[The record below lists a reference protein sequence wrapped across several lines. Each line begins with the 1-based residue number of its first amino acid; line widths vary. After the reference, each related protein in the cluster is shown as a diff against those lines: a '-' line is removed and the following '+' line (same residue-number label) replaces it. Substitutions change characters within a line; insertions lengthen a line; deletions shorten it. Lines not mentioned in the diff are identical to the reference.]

1 MFFFNRWIWHCLS
14 LSEMIS
20 PYLHH
25 QREQFDFRD
34 CHDFTGKV
42 LKAIWLNFSLS
53 PNCCCYCCCIFV
65 FCVVPALLTSIVC
78 LLVQQTIACFALN
91 PDRVTDTGKLYVKH
105 WLILHLLVTLLLSLL
120 RMYVYT
126 FEITVTTSTSSNRQM
141 RNFVVISVC
150 ENNTHSWWKMM
161 R

>member
-1 MFFFNRWIWHCLS
+1 
-14 LSEMIS
+14 MIS

-25 QREQFDFRD
+25 RREQFDFRH

-105 WLILHLLVTLLLSLL
+105 WLILHLLITLLLLSLL